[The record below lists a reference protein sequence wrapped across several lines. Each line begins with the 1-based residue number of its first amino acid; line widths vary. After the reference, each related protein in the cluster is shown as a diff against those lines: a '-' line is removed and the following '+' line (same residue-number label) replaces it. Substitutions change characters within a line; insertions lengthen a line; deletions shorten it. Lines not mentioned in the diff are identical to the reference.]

1 MNVNPAQFRRQAM
14 QRAASPVTMMR
25 RALVEARRAERM
37 AEVPVGAVVY
47 RGAELVAA
55 GWNLRETLD
64 DPTAHAELIA
74 IRRAAAAL
82 GDWRLNDCTLAVT
95 LEPCAMCAGTIVN
108 ARVGH
113 VIYGATDPKAGAVES
128 LYELC
133 NDGRLNHRPIIT
145 SDVLADECG
154 AILKR
159 FFRARRAA
167 RHPTGGA
174 RASSG

>member
-1 MNVNPAQFRRQAM
+1 VSIAQHRWHIQH
-14 QRAASPVTMMR
+14 RAASPVTMMR
-25 RALVEARRAERM
+25 RALVEAHRAWRM
-37 AEVPVGAVVY
+37 NEVPVGAVVY
-47 RGAELVAA
+47 RGHELIAT

-82 GDWRLNDCTLAVT
+82 GDWRLNDCSLAVT

-133 NDGRLNHRPIIT
+133 ADARLNHRAQVT
-145 SDVLADECG
+145 AGVLADECG
-154 AILKR
+154 DVLRR
-159 FFRARRAA
+159 FFQARRAA
-167 RHPTGGA
+167 RRRQT
-174 RASSG
+174 